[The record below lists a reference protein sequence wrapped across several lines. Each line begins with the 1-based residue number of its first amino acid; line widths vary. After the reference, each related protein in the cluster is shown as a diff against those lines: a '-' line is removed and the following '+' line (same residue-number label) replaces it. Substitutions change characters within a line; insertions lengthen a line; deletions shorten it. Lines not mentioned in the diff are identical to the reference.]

1 MNGDLDFIICACDG
15 IWDCMTSQEACDFV
29 LAGKKKLATYKP
41 STSPTKTGKKPGLKE
56 KEKKKKVERKMEET
70 INNSKFKGL
79 ATIVEMMMDQNC
91 PKDLAKSE
99 GLGCDNMTAIIVEFK
114 K

>member
-1 MNGDLDFIICACDG
+1 
-15 IWDCMTSQEACDFV
+15 MTQKAQ
-29 LAGKKKLATYKP
+29 
-41 STSPTKTGKKPGLKE
+41 KKPGLKDTTKDKKNKTE
-56 KEKKKKVERKMEET
+56 KKMEET
-70 INNSKFKGL
+70 INNSKFSGL
-79 ATIVEMMMDQNC
+79 ATIAEMMMDQNC

>member
-1 MNGDLDFIICACDG
+1 ME
-15 IWDCMTSQEACDFV
+15 TS
-29 LAGKKKLATYKP
+29 
-41 STSPTKTGKKPGLKE
+41 
-56 KEKKKKVERKMEET
+56 

-79 ATIVEMMMDQNC
+79 ATIVEMMMDKNC